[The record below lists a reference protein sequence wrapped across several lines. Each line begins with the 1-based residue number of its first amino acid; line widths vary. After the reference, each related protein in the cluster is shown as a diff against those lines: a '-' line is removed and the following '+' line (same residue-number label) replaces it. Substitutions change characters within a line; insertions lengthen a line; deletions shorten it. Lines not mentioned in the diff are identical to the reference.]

1 MSGKSTDKC
10 RLCLVETEITKT
22 YELFKNNNGVSFK
35 VEADQNDEFS
45 NLKLYEKVEYCCGV
59 RLHNKK
65 HMPNRICGKCFN
77 TVHMWFNFRQ
87 MCYNSQV
94 FLTTQSQ
101 DVVDIDQELEDLQSI
116 RTKLNKKSQ
125 EIIECIEEDNS
136 TEIIY
141 EDHSEDDGDA
151 NDNNGIVNDNI
162 DDDYMDSHFAGNDQ
176 DIVDEVY
183 DVYGD
188 NVIKNEN
195 VDIGNL
201 KLENVTEFLK
211 DNGDLLEALTADDY
225 DEAMDYLNAEDDD
238 QLEEFIDHCA
248 TKNVA
253 IRQLNAKALTKYKPK
268 ITKRLQKLNNTKED
282 KDQKKMI
289 KLPKPSTFMCNI
301 CGNVYGKKPL
311 FQHHM
316 RMHSD
321 VKPYQCELCDKSY
334 RIMSDLKNHM
344 YRHTGEKPFKCKY
357 CDRHFMDRSSRHRHE
372 RIHTNS
378 RPYKCTICT
387 KSFSYSAILKNHM
400 KLHSGEKDYV
410 CSICNKSFTLAH
422 QLKAHMQTISH
433 KQKEAAFEA
442 SGYKILYETAVDI

>member
-1 MSGKSTDKC
+1 MSTKSTDKC
-10 RLCLVETEITKT
+10 RLCLVETEIAKT
-22 YELFKNNNGVSFK
+22 YELFKNNGGISFK
-35 VEADQNDEFS
+35 TEADQNDEFS

-65 HMPNRICGKCFN
+65 HMPTRICGKCFN

-101 DVVDIDQELEDLQSI
+101 DVVDIDQELEDLKTI
-116 RTKLNKKSQ
+116 RTKLNQKPQ
-125 EIIECIEEDNS
+125 DVIECLDAADNS
-136 TEIIY
+136 EVGAIIY
-141 EDHSEDDGDA
+141 EEIDNDGDDEG
-151 NDNNGIVNDNI
+151 N
-162 DDDYMDSHFAGNDQ
+162 YLDSHFELD
-176 DIVDEVY
+176 DDDLIDDE
-183 DVYGD
+183 
-188 NVIKNEN
+188 EN
-195 VDIGNL
+195 VKNVMVKTEPSKKYEIDVANL
-201 KLENVTEFLK
+201 KLENMP

-225 DEAMDYLNAEDDD
+225 NEALAYLNAEDDEE
-238 QLEEFIDHCA
+238 LEEFIDHCA
-248 TKNVA
+248 TKNMT
-253 IRQLNAKALTKYKPK
+253 IRQLNAKALTKCKPK
-268 ITKRLQKLNNTKED
+268 INKPKPKTNVKEEKTQKT
-282 KDQKKMI
+282 I

-301 CGNVYGKKPL
+301 CGNVYSKKPL

-334 RIMSDLKNHM
+334 RIMSDLRNHM

-378 RPYKCTICT
+378 RPYKCNICT
-387 KSFSYSAILKNHM
+387 KSFSYSAILKNHL
-400 KLHSGEKDYV
+400 KLHSGEKDYI

-422 QLKAHMQTISH
+422 QLKAHMLTISH

>member
-1 MSGKSTDKC
+1 MSLKTTDKC
-10 RLCLVETEITKT
+10 RLCLVETEIPKT
-22 YELFKNNNGVSFK
+22 YELFKNNDGVAFK
-35 VEADQNDEFS
+35 TEVDQNDEFT

-65 HMPNRICGKCFN
+65 QMPTRICGKCFN

-101 DVVDIDQELEDLQSI
+101 EVVDIDQELEDLQTI
-116 RTKLNKKSQ
+116 RTKLNNKKTAD
-125 EIIECIEEDNS
+125 IIECLEADSEVG
-136 TEIIY
+136 IIY
-141 EDHSEDDGDA
+141 EDVDDDADDNNNDDGDYLDNHFEVDGDDE
-151 NDNNGIVNDNI
+151 NDNDHQAVKNDHVTKQEL
-162 DDDYMDSHFAGNDQ
+162 DMGNC
-176 DIVDEVY
+176 
-183 DVYGD
+183 
-188 NVIKNEN
+188 
-195 VDIGNL
+195 
-201 KLENVTEFLK
+201 KLENMAEFIK
-211 DNGDLLEALTADDY
+211 DNGDLLEALTTDDY
-225 DEAMDYLNAEDDD
+225 NEALAYLNAEDDD
-238 QLEEFIDHCA
+238 ELEEFIDHCA
-248 TKNVA
+248 TKNIS
-253 IRQLNAKALTKYKPK
+253 IRQLNAKAMTKYKPK
-268 ITKRLQKLNNTKED
+268 IGKPKPKPVIKEEKSQKT
-282 KDQKKMI
+282 I

-301 CGNVYGKKPL
+301 CGNVYSKKPL

-334 RIMSDLKNHM
+334 RIMSDLRNHM

-378 RPYKCTICT
+378 RPYKCNICT
-387 KSFSYSAILKNHM
+387 KSFSYSAILKNHL
-400 KLHSGEKDYV
+400 KLHSGEKDYI

-422 QLKAHMQTISH
+422 QLKAHMLTISH